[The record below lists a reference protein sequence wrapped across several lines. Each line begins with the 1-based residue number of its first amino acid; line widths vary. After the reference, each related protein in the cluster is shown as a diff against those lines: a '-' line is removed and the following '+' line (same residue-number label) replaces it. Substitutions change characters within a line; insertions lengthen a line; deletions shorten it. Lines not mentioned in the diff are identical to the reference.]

1 MWATT
6 KLLFPCETD
15 AMCQGYVSCTR
26 PNAASYA
33 TRSHIRYITLP
44 EGMADAI
51 NVGLAVDG
59 PSALDALARLLRVTS
74 QEFSRP

>member
-1 MWATT
+1 
-6 KLLFPCETD
+6 
-15 AMCQGYVSCTR
+15 
-26 PNAASYA
+26 
-33 TRSHIRYITLP
+33 
-44 EGMADAI
+44 MADAI